1 MGYAAND
8 TVFWSTCPVNDDGEV
23 RLYAE
28 TDAVLRLP
36 DVRHSG
42 CIRGSFSTVL
52 TGLFWL
58 CLYAGL

>member
-28 TDAVLRLP
+28 TDVVLR
-36 DVRHSG
+36 VQS
-42 CIRGSFSTVL
+42 
-52 TGLFWL
+52 
-58 CLYAGL
+58 A